1 MTTKRR
7 RRLSRIFPPISEG
20 EIEKAADGS
29 LFSKVLLAVATREK
43 SDDLCACVV
52 DAPKRRDARLDLWLH
67 ILGLAEVAAFEEG
80 RANLFRFEETPKPFE
95 ERFRLGIRVT
105 EEDIARRVA
114 EFRVGVQCE
123 MSLLEGEEDDEM
135 TLFNHLR
142 VDLQNVKARFLGETP
157 QGGDGHLHV
166 EQLVF
171 FTVV

>member
-1 MTTKRR
+1 
-7 RRLSRIFPPISEG
+7 
-20 EIEKAADGS
+20 
-29 LFSKVLLAVATREK
+29 
-43 SDDLCACVV
+43 
-52 DAPKRRDARLDLWLH
+52 
-67 ILGLAEVAAFEEG
+67 
-80 RANLFRFEETPKPFE
+80 
-95 ERFRLGIRVT
+95 
-105 EEDIARRVA
+105 
-114 EFRVGVQCE
+114 